1 MWNFRT
7 SPLLWAWNSCA
18 SYLNVHELF
27 NLSFSFSNKFDI
39 FIKYISTLMKFWS
52 PGLKRMKFE
61 NVLLDFENLKKVE
74 DVDELFYLPY
84 YGVLFMVLILM
95 RCLRYYFLCKYTI
108 MYYYWIIQVKKKGKK
123 RNAKKISR
131 FEDNCSVDR
140 LE

>member
-1 MWNFRT
+1 M
-7 SPLLWAWNSCA
+7 
-18 SYLNVHELF
+18 
-27 NLSFSFSNKFDI
+27 
-39 FIKYISTLMKFWS
+39 
-52 PGLKRMKFE
+52 MKFE

-74 DVDELFYLPY
+74 DADELFYLPY

-131 FEDNCSVDR
+131 FEENCSVDR